1 MVNGQ
6 RVKEANIQAGDSFEI
21 SGFTL
26 QYLAPTEDVHEEAT
40 MINSS

>member
-1 MVNGQ
+1 MNGQ
-6 RVKEANIQAGDSFEI
+6 QVKEVSIQTGRRSFEI